1 MGRWLSLKK
10 IVLFALVVVFIVGFF
25 SYRSVLENSSNSMT
39 KISITEKGPLKE
51 EPEFKGFELGKMSPG
66 RTKSKVLRI
75 ENKLDNEV
83 LVKNLHIKLRLL
95 KDGNLLNMDSKP
107 ATNYLDNMKVKV
119 EFEAPSGSDRRNL
132 FEGNFKEFSDGIDC
146 RISVPKGHSV
156 DVFYTILMD
165 ESANSDVA
173 GIECDANLT
182 AKVAKLDLEGKDK
195 RLTNIIT
202 DISGHW
208 AFDCIKS
215 LITRG
220 IIKGYPDGS
229 VKPSNNITR
238 AEAAVIIA
246 KATNFNP
253 TGKKISFKDSIP
265 DWAQDYVA
273 ELVYEGVFTGYPDGR
288 FLPNEFI
295 SRQEAACAI
304 VKALGSGGLDEE
316 LKFKDA
322 ENIGDW
328 AKSWI
333 KTGIDRNI
341 ISGYP
346 DNTFR
351 PKEKITRAEVITII
365 CKAEGF
371 HDDHNK

>member
-1 MGRWLSLKK
+1 MRRWFSLKNVV
-10 IVLFALVVVFIVGFF
+10 IFALAIVVLVGFF
-25 SYRSVLENSSNSMT
+25 SYRSILENSSSSMT
-39 KISITEKGPLKE
+39 KISITEKGPLKV
-51 EPEFKGFELGKMSPG
+51 EPEFRGFDIGEMLPG
-66 RTKSKVLRI
+66 RVRSKVLRI
-75 ENKLDNEV
+75 ENNLDDEV
-83 LVKNLHIKLRLL
+83 LVKNLYVKLKLL
-95 KDGNLLNMDSKP
+95 KDGKTLDINSNP
-107 ATNYLDNMKVKV
+107 AINYLDNMKIKV
-119 EFEAPSGSDRRNL
+119 EFEAPSGSDRKSL
-132 FEGNFKEFSDGIDC
+132 FEGSFKKFSDGIDC
-146 RISVPKGHSV
+146 RISIPKGHSV
-156 DVFYTILMD
+156 DVYYTILMN
-165 ESANSDVA
+165 EHANSDIA

-182 AKVAKLDLEGKDK
+182 AKVAKLDIKGKEQK
-195 RLTNIIT
+195 LSNIIP

-215 LITRG
+215 LISRD

-229 VKPSNNITR
+229 VKPNNNITR

-246 KATNFNP
+246 KAANFNP
-253 TGKKISFKDSIP
+253 TEKRIHFKDPIP

-273 ELVYEGVFTGYPDGR
+273 RLVYEGVFTGYPDGR

-322 ENIGDW
+322 EYIGDW
-328 AKSWI
+328 AKSWV

-351 PKEKITRAEVITII
+351 PKEKITRAEVFTII
-365 CKAEGF
+365 CKAQGF
-371 HDDHNK
+371 HENHNK